1 MQCANYLCIYEKD
14 GGCTLDGISLNIWGS
29 CEECLYINVEEDELK
44 RLKAETLKSV
54 ERINRSNKGCSLIT
68 LALRFL

>member
-14 GGCTLDGISLNIWGS
+14 GGCTLGGISLNIWGS

-44 RLKAETLKSV
+44 CGARLAEAISAV
-54 ERINRSNKGCSLIT
+54 P
-68 LALRFL
+68 

>member
-1 MQCANYLCIYEKD
+1 MQCAHYLCIYEKD

-54 ERINRSNKGCSLIT
+54 ERD
-68 LALRFL
+68 